1 MAKRTVLVAIVAIST
16 LSLIVLT
23 VAGVWIWIGEW
34 SERALELEEPATI
47 VINPG
52 RDFASVSEELEQ
64 RGIVDSSYL
73 LKALA
78 RLSGITKLI
87 RAGEYRFDGSVSP
100 QFILETLVSG
110 KVVEYPFLLPEGS
123 TFLFMLRSFGKAIEL
138 ENDLTG
144 ETVDTVLRQL
154 NASGNAEGWFF
165 PDTYSYRRGEKSS
178 VILRRSYERMKREL
192 NLAWN
197 DRHANLPYRSDYEL
211 LIMASIVEKES
222 SRFEDRLRIAGVLIR
237 RLRQG
242 MRLQVD
248 PTVIYGLGDDFDGNL
263 TRKHLEMP
271 SPYNTYLNYGLPPTP
286 ICSPSKNS
294 LLAAA
299 RPADGDEL
307 YFVARGDGSTHF
319 SATLQE
325 HQRAVRKYL
334 IGN

>member
-1 MAKRTVLVAIVAIST
+1 MAKRTVLIAISA
-16 LSLIVLT
+16 LSLTVLT
-23 VAGVWIWIGEW
+23 VVSVWIWISEW
-34 SERALELEEPATI
+34 SERALELGEQATI

-52 RDFASVSEELEQ
+52 RGFASVSEELEQ

-73 LKALA
+73 LKVLA
-78 RLSGITKLI
+78 WLSGTTKLI
-87 RAGEYRFDGSVSP
+87 HAGEYHFDGSVSP
-100 QFILETLVSG
+100 QLILETLVNG

-123 TFLFMLRSFGKAIEL
+123 TFVSMLRSFGKTAGL
-138 ENDLTG
+138 EHDLTG
-144 ETVDTVLRQL
+144 QTVDTVLTQL

-178 VILRRSYERMKREL
+178 VILRRSYERMQQEL

-197 DRHANLPYRSDYEL
+197 NRHANLPYRSDYEL

-222 SRFEDRLRIAGVLIR
+222 SRFEDRLRVAGVLIR
-237 RLRQG
+237 RLQQG

-263 TRKHLEMP
+263 TRKHLKMP

-286 ICSPSKNS
+286 ICSPSKDS

-319 SATLQE
+319 SSTLQE
-325 HQRAVRKYL
+325 HQRAVRKYQ